1 MELASAL
8 TRWLRGLPP
17 AQQSGLAA
25 FLSQQRDAKKAALP
39 GAPTYGH
46 RQLVDQ
52 LPAHIIGRSGR
63 RRVCAAYR
71 VSCVRGA
78 RPMRASLSLASGEGG
93 LGLGH
98 PLPSADGHPVWR
110 LRPIDFCKP
119 PPPELGR
126 LPRRVG
132 RGGRVPGPEECFCP
146 TNSLLPRFRDP
157 LGFGRRVPA
166 NSLPGVPRLIRTW
179 SDCTNESFI
188 TYQCSELPLL
198 PPRLP
203 PSTPAAVAEAAL
215 RGGVDVYV
223 ATSDHSGHGL
233 FALLERARN
242 QLHHAE
248 PSHPRPS
255 PTTTPTPSPAP
266 DQVLNQLHHARQL
279 GMEPFVF
286 LGAYSFMEP
295 QARGRDRDRD
305 RDSDRDSDR
314 DRDRGGA
321 LRLPGRL
328 LLPPLSPQACE
339 YSRSTYHS
347 PPHGDNAWQ
356 YWSVQPG
363 A

>member
-1 MELASAL
+1 MELARAL
-8 TRWLRGLPP
+8 TRWLRGSPP

-25 FLSQQRDAKKAALP
+25 FLSQQRDAKPAALP

-242 QLHHAE
+242 RLHHAE

-255 PTTTPTPSPAP
+255 PSAIPSPSPEP
-266 DQVLNQLHHARQL
+266 DQVLNQLQHARQL

-295 QARGRDRDRD
+295 QAGH
-305 RDSDRDSDR
+305 
-314 DRDRGGA
+314 
-321 LRLPGRL
+321 P
-328 LLPPLSPQACE
+328 
-339 YSRSTYHS
+339 
-347 PPHGDNAWQ
+347 
-356 YWSVQPG
+356 
-363 A
+363 